1 MTFER
6 SADLDEQLLQ
16 SLRDAAAEVDPEP
29 EGITTAALAAFT
41 WRTIDAELAAL
52 TYDSALDETL
62 MAGVRGDEAPR
73 LLTFEGGGLTVEIEM
88 TSDRRMVG
96 QLVPPASMD
105 LEVRSPTGRSVVHA
119 DEMGRFAAG
128 PVPGGPLRLRCRKP
142 GDPQRWLQTR
152 WVLV

>member
-1 MTFER
+1 MTYGR

-16 SLRDAAAEVDPEP
+16 TLRDAAAEVDPEP

-41 WRTIDAELAAL
+41 WRTVDAELAAL
-52 TYDSALDETL
+52 TYDSALDEGL
-62 MAGVRGDEAPR
+62 MTGVRGEGAR

-96 QLVPPASMD
+96 QLVPPTSMD
-105 LEVRSPTGRSVVHA
+105 VEVRYPSGRSVVHA

-128 PVPGGPLRLRCRKP
+128 PVPGGPMSLRCKKT
-142 GDPQRWLQTR
+142 GDPPRWLETR